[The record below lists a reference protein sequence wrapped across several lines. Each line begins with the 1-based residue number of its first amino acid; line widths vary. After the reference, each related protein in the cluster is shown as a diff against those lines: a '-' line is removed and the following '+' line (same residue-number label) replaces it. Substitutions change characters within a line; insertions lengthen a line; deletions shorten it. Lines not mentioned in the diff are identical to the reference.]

1 MKKRFQRIIKGI
13 FLEELLHKL
22 DVLVLY
28 SLRGQNKDQ
37 LLEVNGRSFIILN
50 LMLTFLP
57 PKINQV
63 FMILCTLESTR
74 FSILQ
79 PTHLH
84 LLHPTLDKVLTIH
97 HPPTAC

>member
-1 MKKRFQRIIKGI
+1 MKKRCQRIIKEGI

-37 LLEVNGRSFIILN
+37 LLEVNGRSSIILN

-57 PKINQV
+57 PKIV
-63 FMILCTLESTR
+63 TKCL
-74 FSILQ
+74 
-79 PTHLH
+79 
-84 LLHPTLDKVLTIH
+84 
-97 HPPTAC
+97 